1 MFIRYSLITNNLI
14 KLMKRI
20 KITTL
25 TVLLGILTSCQKEEI
40 TVDQEA
46 PEVSAS
52 GSNIEFRKLM
62 GNEVPVLKQ
71 DDGTFLIG
79 GEGSDMV
86 AFESNFDNPNASGE
100 LTPQLPGRSALV
112 IGGTGRVRK
121 WPNNL
126 VVYSVG
132 NLTKEMKTN
141 FQLAINEWESKTAIR
156 FKERT
161 KENDYVTVARTGDNC
176 FCGIATI
183 GQARDRGFLRFGSR
197 APLSVIIHEIG
208 HTLGFLHEQNRAD
221 RDDFMK
227 INFENISKNAE
238 REFFKAENSIPLTE
252 ELDLN
257 SIMMYGSY
265 TFSKNGKPTIVDLK
279 GNAIPRSSGRLSA
292 GDISGTNQA
301 YPPTDTD
308 TDTNTGVTNPDTKTI
323 VTICDD
329 VSEFNRGTRYKVGD
343 KVTYRGF
350 LYQRDFSRFVLLGSC
365 DEVQSNDIC
374 SGVSSYISRNSY
386 QTGDKVTF
394 RGDLYKKVVNG
405 WVKEGQC
412 GS

>member
-279 GNAIPRSSGRLSA
+279 GNAIPRSPGRLTT
-292 GDISGTNQA
+292 GDISGANQA

-308 TDTNTGVTNPDTKTI
+308 TDTNAGVTNPDTKTI
-323 VTICDD
+323 VTICDG
-329 VSEFNRGTRYKVGD
+329 VSEFDRGTRYKVGD
-343 KVTYRGF
+343 KVTYKGF
-350 LYQRDFSRFVLLGSC
+350 LYQMDFSRFILLGSC
-365 DEVQSNDIC
+365 DEV
-374 SGVSSYISRNSY
+374 
-386 QTGDKVTF
+386 
-394 RGDLYKKVVNG
+394 
-405 WVKEGQC
+405 
-412 GS
+412 